1 MFWLIVILAHNL
13 AHASR
18 TLCARQVGSTLSPPN
33 NARPDGLGGDA
44 ASTPVVGSGGR
55 KVDVMAPSPA
65 SPNAKGFDTNQ
76 DGKLDSWDTTGD
88 GKIDAWD
95 TTGDGLIDRRG
106 AHVHPVAPSPN
117 AKGFDTNHDGK
128 LDSWDTTGD
137 GKIDAW
143 DTTGDGLIDTK
154 PVISVG
160 VKTRVRPTA
169 PPPNVKGF
177 DSTEDGKIDAWD
189 TTGDGAV
196 GVRPYK
202 CFPNSS

>member
-65 SPNAKGFDTNQ
+65 
-76 DGKLDSWDTTGD
+76 
-88 GKIDAWD
+88 
-95 TTGDGLIDRRG
+95 
-106 AHVHPVAPSPN
+106 SPN